1 MLTFCSRQRTVPARR
16 HLSVTQIFIVSLL
29 AIVLVA
35 ATFVVD
41 TVASRARHLARGAQ
55 QLQYASRMLAM
66 HAARSFDG
74 IEILLDELEPQL
86 AQVKHGQHWSPQQG
100 NDFLKKHVTRV
111 LPQVRNLI
119 IFNADGEQRFASL
132 GPPPLP
138 INVKDRPYFIQ
149 LRDGAERTR
158 YGPYINR
165 STQQATYAVARR
177 LALADSSFSGV
188 LLAAAEPDYF
198 EEFCWSSRPF
208 AQFESAL
215 VNAEGRIISQCRS
228 PAERPQ
234 LKNIGEDYRAALA
247 GGAFAGKIPVAHTG
261 RADTDD
267 FVLHAETLP
276 GYPDLR
282 VISSTPKTLLLAQW
296 QNHLQ
301 RSLLLGGAALLA
313 LGVAGWLVWRQIRQ
327 VSRSNTQLRRHT
339 DKLESRVGDVTVELD
354 RRRQDAQ
361 HVGLAK
367 SRFLAAASH
376 DLRQP
381 MQALHLFVGELQRN
395 PGGAQQAILLQRIQQ
410 ATDAMSQQLEDMI
423 VLSRLDMAGIEV
435 QWENLPMNT
444 VFRQLATIYQPLAEA
459 HGVRLIFLPRET
471 RVHSDAILLRSLL
484 GKLIDNAIK
493 FSPQG
498 TVLVCARRDA
508 AGSTRVEVRDNGPGV
523 AEENQRTI
531 YEEFF
536 QIGNAARQSHAGLG
550 LGLSIVSRLARLL
563 DTPLTLRSRPG
574 AGSTFSLVLPA
585 ASTSPESPAPASQA
599 MPRLLL
605 IGSDGENARSLT
617 TQAAEW
623 GYCIESVDDADA
635 ARPILTRGGCIAVV
649 FSDDHCVIC
658 DRLHALLHDYP
669 GIVIHPPGCPV
680 SGLGPYHLVKPVK
693 PARLRALLRS
703 LH

>member
-1 MLTFCSRQRTVPARR
+1 MQAKR
-16 HLSVTQIFIVSLL
+16 HLSAVQIFIPSLI
-29 AIVLVA
+29 AILLVA

-41 TVASRARHLARGAQ
+41 TVASRARHLTRGAQ

-66 HAARSFDG
+66 HVARSLDG
-74 IEILLDELEPQL
+74 IEVLLDELEPQL
-86 AQVKHGQHWSPQQG
+86 TQLKHGQNWSPEQG
-100 NDFLKKHVTRV
+100 HDFLKNHMTNA
-111 LPQVRNLI
+111 LPQIRNLV
-119 IFNADGEQRFASL
+119 IFNDEGDQRFASL
-132 GPPPLP
+132 GEPPRP

-149 LRDGAERTR
+149 LRDGADRVR

-165 STQQATYAVARR
+165 NTHQAAYAVARR
-177 LALADSSFSGV
+177 LESTDRKFSGV
-188 LLAAAEPDYF
+188 LLAAADPNYF
-198 EEFCWSSRPF
+198 EESCWASRPF
-208 AQFESAL
+208 AEFESAL
-215 VNAEGRIISQCRS
+215 VNAEGRVIGLCRS
-228 PAERPQ
+228 PAERAQ
-234 LKNIGEDYRAALA
+234 LKGISEDYRAVLA
-247 GGAFAGKIPVAHTG
+247 GGTFAGRILTAHTG
-261 RADTDD
+261 RAENED
-267 FVLHAETLP
+267 FVLYAEPVP
-276 GYPDLR
+276 GYTDLR
-282 VISSTPKTLLLAQW
+282 MISSVPKTRLLAEW
-296 QNHLQ
+296 QGHLE
-301 RSLLLGGAALLA
+301 RSILLGGIALLA
-313 LGVAGWLVWRQIRQ
+313 LGIAGWLVWRRINQ

-361 HVGLAK
+361 YVGLAK

-381 MQALHLFVGELQRN
+381 MQALHLFVGELMRN
-395 PGGAQQAILLQRIQQ
+395 PGGAQQTALLQRIQQ
-410 ATDAMSQQLEDMI
+410 ATDAMGQQLEDMI
-423 VLSRLDMAGIEV
+423 VLSRLDMAGIEA
-435 QWENLPMNT
+435 QLENIPMNT
-444 VFRQLATIYQPLAEA
+444 VFRQLAAIYQPLAEA
-459 HGVRLIFLPRET
+459 HGVRLIFLPRESF
-471 RVHSDAILLRSLL
+471 VHSDAILLRSLL

-536 QIGNAARQSHAGLG
+536 QVGNAARQSHAGLG

-563 DTPLTLRSRPG
+563 NTPLTLRSRPG

-585 ASTSPESPAPASQA
+585 ASARQDAPAPASQA

-605 IGSDGENARSLT
+605 IGANSENARSFT
-617 TQAAEW
+617 AQAAEW
-623 GYCIESVDDADA
+623 GYHIESVDDAES
-635 ARPILTRGGCIAVV
+635 ARLLLTGGGCIAVA
-649 FSDDHCVIC
+649 FSDENCVISNK
-658 DRLHALLHDYP
+658 LHALLHDYP
-669 GIVIHPPGCPV
+669 GIVIHPPNCPV

>member
-1 MLTFCSRQRTVPARR
+1 MQAKR
-16 HLSVTQIFIVSLL
+16 HLSAAQIFIAGLV

-35 ATFVVD
+35 ATFAVD
-41 TVASRARHLARGAQ
+41 TVASRARHLARGAH

-66 HAARSFDG
+66 YAARSFDG

-86 AQVKHGQHWSPQQG
+86 KQLNHGQNWSPQQG
-100 NDFLKKHVTRV
+100 NDFLKKHVTHA
-111 LPQVRNLI
+111 LPQIRNLV
-119 IFNADGEQRFASL
+119 IFNADGDQRFASL
-132 GPPPLP
+132 GAPPRP

-149 LRDGAERTR
+149 LREGASRVR

-165 STQQATYAVARR
+165 NSHQASYAVAQR
-177 LALADSSFSGV
+177 LHAADGSFSGV
-188 LLAAAEPDYF
+188 LLAAAEPNYF
-198 EEFCWSSRPF
+198 EAFCWSSRPYAEF
-208 AQFESAL
+208 DSAL
-215 VNAEGRIISQCRS
+215 VNAEGRIIALCRP
-228 PAERPQ
+228 PAEHVQ
-234 LKNIGEDYRAALA
+234 LKGIGEDYRAVLA
-247 GGAFAGKIPVAHTG
+247 GGAFAGKILTAHTD
-261 RADTDD
+261 RAENED
-267 FVLHAETLP
+267 FMLHAEAVP
-276 GYPDLR
+276 GYADLR
-282 VISSTPKTLLLAQW
+282 VISSMPKTPLLAEW
-296 QNHLQ
+296 QEHLE
-301 RSLLLGGAALLA
+301 RSMLLGGAALLA
-313 LGVAGWLVWRQIRQ
+313 LSIAGWLVWRQIRQ
-327 VSRSNTQLRRHT
+327 VSRSNTQLRRHS
-339 DKLESRVGDVTVELD
+339 DKLESHVGDVTVELD

-381 MQALHLFVGELQRN
+381 MQALHLFVGELLRN
-395 PGGAQQAILLQRIQQ
+395 PGGAQQTILLQRIQQ
-410 ATDAMSQQLEDMI
+410 ATDAMGQQLEDMI
-423 VLSRLDMAGIEV
+423 VLSRLDMAGIEA
-435 QWENLPMNT
+435 QWENLSMNT
-444 VFRQLATIYQPLAEA
+444 VFRQLAAIYQPLAEA

-471 RVHSDAILLRSLL
+471 FVHSDAILLRSLL

-498 TVLVCARRDA
+498 TVLVCVRRDT

-536 QIGNAARQSHAGLG
+536 QVGNAARQSHAGLG

-563 DTPLTLRSRPG
+563 NTPLTLRSRPG
-574 AGSTFSLVLPA
+574 TGSTFSLVLPA
-585 ASTSPESPAPASQA
+585 ASARPDAAAPAAQA
-599 MPRLLL
+599 IPRLLL
-605 IGSDGENARSLT
+605 IGTDGENARSLT
-617 TQAAEW
+617 EQAAEW
-623 GYCIESVDDADA
+623 GYLIENAGDADA
-635 ARPILTRGGCIAVV
+635 ARPILGRGGCIAVV

-658 DRLHALLHDYP
+658 DQLHALLRDYP

>member
-1 MLTFCSRQRTVPARR
+1 MQAKRL
-16 HLSVTQIFIVSLL
+16 LSAPRIFVASLA
-29 AIVLVA
+29 AILLVA

-41 TVASRARHLARGAQ
+41 TAASRARHLARGAQ

-86 AQVKHGQHWSPQQG
+86 AQLDHGQNWSPQQG
-100 NDFLKKHVTRV
+100 NDFLKKHVTRA
-111 LPQVRNLI
+111 LPQIHDLV
-119 IFNADGEQRFASL
+119 IFNADGDPRFASL
-132 GPPPLP
+132 GAPSRP

-149 LRDGAERTR
+149 LREGAERVR

-165 STQQATYAVARR
+165 NTQQASYAVAHR
-177 LALADSSFSGV
+177 LQSADRNFSGV
-188 LLAAAEPDYF
+188 LLAVAEPNYF
-198 EEFCWSSRPF
+198 AEFCWSSRPF
-208 AQFESAL
+208 AEFESAL
-215 VNAEGRIISQCRS
+215 ANGEGRVIALCRS
-228 PAERPQ
+228 PAERAQ
-234 LKNIGEDYRAALA
+234 LKGIGEDYRAILA
-247 GGAFAGKIPVAHTG
+247 GGAFAGKIPAAHAG
-261 RADTDD
+261 RAENED
-267 FVLHAETLP
+267 FVLHAEALP
-276 GYPDLR
+276 GYADLR
-282 VISSTPKTLLLAQW
+282 VISSMPKTPLLAEW
-296 QNHLQ
+296 QGHLE
-301 RSLLLGGAALLA
+301 RSMLLGGAALLA
-313 LGVAGWLVWRQIRQ
+313 LGLAGGLAWRQFRR

-354 RRRQDAQ
+354 RRRQDAR

-381 MQALHLFVGELQRN
+381 MQALHLFVGELLRN
-395 PGGAQQAILLQRIQQ
+395 PGGAQQTILLQRIQQ
-410 ATDAMSQQLEDMI
+410 ATDAMGQQLEDMI
-423 VLSRLDMAGIEV
+423 VLSRLDMAGIEA
-435 QWENLPMNT
+435 QLENLSLNA
-444 VFRQLATIYQPLAEA
+444 VFRQLAATYQPLAEA

-471 RVHSDAILLRSLL
+471 FVHSDATLLRSLL
-484 GKLIDNAIK
+484 GKLVDNAIK

-508 AGSTRVEVRDNGPGV
+508 AGGTRVEVRDNGPGV

-536 QIGNAARQSHAGLG
+536 QVGNAARQSHAGLG

-563 DTPLTLRSRPG
+563 NTPLTLRSRPG
-574 AGSTFSLVLPA
+574 AGSTFSLLLPA
-585 ASTSPESPAPASQA
+585 AGARPDAPAPASQA

-605 IGSDGENARSLT
+605 IGADGENARSLT
-617 TQAAEW
+617 EQAAEW
-623 GYCIESVDDADA
+623 GYLIESVGDAEA
-635 ARPILTRGGCIAVV
+635 ARPILGRGGCIALV
-649 FSDDHCVIC
+649 FSDDHCIIR
-658 DRLHALLHDYP
+658 DQLHALLHDYP

-680 SGLGPYHLVKPVK
+680 AGLGPYHLAKPVK